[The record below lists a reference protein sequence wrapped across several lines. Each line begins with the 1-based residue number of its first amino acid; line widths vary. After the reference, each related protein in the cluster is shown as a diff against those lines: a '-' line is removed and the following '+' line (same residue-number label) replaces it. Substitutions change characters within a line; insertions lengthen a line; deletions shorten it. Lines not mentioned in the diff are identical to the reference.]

1 MNNLPISVWLTEDN
15 PRFLHCVI
23 CGFRLPVQIEGFPQT
38 ILYGLD
44 ANKISNTMKPLQFP
58 IRINCKTKSN
68 KYGDCPARYVIQG
81 YIYPKAEEDE
91 AFATSDDSATI

>member
-1 MNNLPISVWLTEDN
+1 
-15 PRFLHCVI
+15 
-23 CGFRLPVQIEGFPQT
+23 
-38 ILYGLD
+38 
-44 ANKISNTMKPLQFP
+44 MKPLQFP